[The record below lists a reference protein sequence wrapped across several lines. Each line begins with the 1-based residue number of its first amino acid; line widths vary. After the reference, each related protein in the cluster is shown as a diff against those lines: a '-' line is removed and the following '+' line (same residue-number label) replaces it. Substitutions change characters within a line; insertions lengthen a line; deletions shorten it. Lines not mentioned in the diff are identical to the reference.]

1 MPTIEG
7 RDLPFAEAIG
17 FFRQK
22 LRIPTRTWTDIWQGM
37 HARAFVVAGAM
48 RDELLADF
56 QEAVARGLE
65 DGTTIAE
72 FRKDFDRIVAKHGW
86 SYKGGRGW
94 RSRVIFDTN
103 MRTAYMA
110 GRWEQIQ
117 ANAERRPFLRYVAV
131 QDRRTRPDH
140 RKWHGTVLRADDPWW
155 STHYPPNGWNCRC
168 TVQQLSARDMERFG
182 YTESGSAPP
191 SPTETRTVNTPS
203 GPVAVEV
210 PEGID
215 PGWSY
220 NVGEASVGSGGRGPQ
235 RQALD
240 THGPFR
246 PLTAPGGSQP
256 AAPGRLDAVA
266 PAQPLGRRSNDEAAL
281 RGALRRALGRDQ
293 TVLTDP
299 TGDRVAVG
307 QAIVDHML
315 EDPRRLDGREA
326 YFPLIPEL
334 VEDPAEIWVGF
345 AVNEATGRVALR
357 RRYVKLF
364 RMDRQRVLGLIAD
377 ADKGYW
383 SGITVFRGTVRG
395 MHALRQGLRIF
406 GKE

>member
-1 MPTIEG
+1 MVAVEG
-7 RDLPFAEAIG
+7 RDLPFNEAIG

-48 RDELLADF
+48 RDELIADF
-56 QEAVARGLE
+56 QEAVAKGLE
-65 DGTTIAE
+65 NGTTIDE
-72 FRKDFDRIVAKHGW
+72 FRMDFDRIVAKHGW
-86 SYKGGRGW
+86 SYNGGRGW
-94 RSRVIFDTN
+94 RSRVIFETN

-117 ANAERRPFLRYVAV
+117 QNAERRPFLRYVSV
-131 QDRRTRPDH
+131 RDDRTRPEH
-140 RKWHGTVLRADDPWW
+140 RAWHGTVLRADDAWW

-182 YTESGSAPP
+182 YSVSDTAPP
-191 SPTETRTVNTPS
+191 SPVETKTVNTPS
-203 GPVAVEV
+203 GPVPVQV

-220 NVGEASVGSGGRGPQ
+220 NVGEAAFGRGPQ
-235 RQALD
+235 RLALD
-240 THGPFR
+240 SHGPFR
-246 PLTAPGGSQP
+246 PLTAPGGSLP
-256 AAPGRLDAVA
+256 AAPERLAPA
-266 PAQPLGRRSNDEAAL
+266 TPAQPIGRPRQDET
-281 RGALRRALGRDQ
+281 GLRRALRG
-293 TVLTDP
+293 VLGADNAVLADP
-299 TGDRVAVG
+299 TGSRVGVG

-345 AVNEATGRVALR
+345 AVNEATGRVGLR

-364 RMDRQRVLGLIAD
+364 DIGRRRALGLIAD
-377 ADKGYW
+377 ADKGFW
-383 SGITVFRGTVRG
+383 SGFTFFRGSPD
-395 MHALRQGLRIF
+395 ALRSLRSGF
-406 GKE
+406 RLYRKPD